1 MQSTNDYWKK
11 RIENVKSQV
20 KLRKLLDYYNIS
32 CQSNGEITQLHCPFH
47 GDDAHPSARVYETNT
62 MYCWVCNKTWDVVE
76 FIKDLNNLKFK
87 EAVVFLENSYGIQKP
102 SIEETFKEPSFEDF
116 LVESSSKKIEEK
128 DFSSEFEHLNR
139 MLLRNKNNIDLKTYS
154 RLFYTLDNIYA
165 QYKTKDFK
173 DISTV
178 EINLKN
184 LYTEINSIS

>member
-1 MQSTNDYWKK
+1 MHSTNDYWKK
-11 RIENVKSQV
+11 RIDNIKSQV
-20 KLRKLLDYYNIS
+20 KLRNLLDYYNIS

-102 SIEETFKEPSFEDF
+102 SLEDSLKEPSFEDF
-116 LVESSSKKIEEK
+116 LSESSNPKILDK
-128 DFSSEFEHLNR
+128 DYSLEFELLSK
-139 MLLRNKNNIDLKTYS
+139 MLIRSKNNIDLKTYS

-165 QYKTKDFK
+165 LYKINKFNDGY
-173 DISTV
+173 DLDL
-178 EINLKN
+178 NLKN
-184 LYTEINSIS
+184 LHSEISSIS